1 MFCTSQGIHSIKPK
15 IKNKPPNAEERHLFV
30 DRSTDC
36 FLWYFLA
43 SHVKGKPYQNIQVW
57 VYDPENASPAELAG
71 RASNPS
77 VTSKSLSMQFLSMGQ
92 EPYFLST
99 VSHDVYHSHIT
110 NEEGIWESQIPLIKT
125 NLFMVIKGNSVA
137 LQDCFIS
144 DYIFLFSHISLTFS
158 QSSEYVKMTAAQEN
172 TILFDWPPCFPS
184 TIATVS
190 HWETLFTKDAFNTSH
205 KIRIPPN
212 ILTDEER
219 QNILQ
224 VCIIEEGIVV
234 LIAGSIYL
242 RTENDFIKL
251 DEEYGIP
258 PNVTGIKTRT
268 YCWPEYT
275 PKDGEE
281 LSQIVV
287 WTKEEVLLGY
297 SNQEFLLLVTLEELL
312 EIINMRNVILELFCI
327 HFVTYTSDPTGVAL
341 LLTYERS
348 SSLNMLFLVFYD
360 EDTLEWHLQDFIFI
374 FPQGKKLTALFMYS
388 ALPNFVIWDDE
399 QVYYS
404 YQNFSYNGYLETSTG
419 SHNLA
424 ALTNSTI
431 HQVFMDYYGNGVIK
445 MYNNKMLYFKIEIT
459 RVTQLHQW
467 AKKSDN
473 TLLLINP
480 TGELFL
486 ANIKHGKAE
495 FSEYPLMLE
504 LYSSTYEEHTSCPYM
519 LFESSMILRNIYL
532 DKRKQLTFWVQV
544 IYRENNGV
552 YPIVE
557 IYGPNILKEKRYGDY
572 EIASGICTKNMTVT
586 FYQDID
592 YEGIE
597 NYYNIQDENM
607 GHVMIQL
614 RPSHFSK
621 TCLLS
626 NKAIHVFVGCFAE
639 RHLKV
644 RGYSNTECHYTNN
657 SYVIEKKYLSG
668 NQPKDMYVNYSVSQ
682 YGCPLKV
689 PMTEKFQPVLLLYD
703 AGKLVEEVEANFV
716 LWEIF
721 GRNDFGYELSMSEAG
736 CVNEAQSWQSMISKN
751 KDLPIEEVWGP
762 HNYRH
767 CFSFSIGKPGDLLKP
782 YEIFNLT
789 NKNKIV
795 WKNHHVGLYVFQAK
809 IIDPNY
815 SFCNLTVTFAVE
827 TFGILPETNPL
838 LVLFFMI
845 ILLFFVIIC
854 LIVSYFR
861 YLKFFRKFLY
871 EPSLESKRKKKQK
884 Q

>member
-1 MFCTSQGIHSIKPK
+1 MFWEKVLASGVLLLGCSSALWRYRTSTKNYVIFNTRTTIYLEYDGNDFIEWVTPSICPVKNKSAPYTEMFCTSQGIHSIKPK

-43 SHVKGKPYQNIQVW
+43 RTYRFGYMIQKMRVPLSW
-57 VYDPENASPAELAG
+57 LAG
-71 RASNPS
+71 HQILQSLPS
-77 VTSKSLSMQFLSMGQ
+77 HLACSFSVWDKNLIFCQQSLMMF
-92 EPYFLST
+92 T
-99 VSHDVYHSHIT
+99 I
-110 NEEGIWESQIPLIKT
+110 
-125 NLFMVIKGNSVA
+125 
-137 LQDCFIS
+137 
-144 DYIFLFSHISLTFS
+144 HISP
-158 QSSEYVKMTAAQEN
+158 M
-172 TILFDWPPCFPS
+172 
-184 TIATVS
+184 
-190 HWETLFTKDAFNTSH
+190 
-205 KIRIPPN
+205 
-212 ILTDEER
+212 
-219 QNILQ
+219 
-224 VCIIEEGIVV
+224 
-234 LIAGSIYL
+234 
-242 RTENDFIKL
+242 
-251 DEEYGIP
+251 
-258 PNVTGIKTRT
+258 
-268 YCWPEYT
+268 
-275 PKDGEE
+275 
-281 LSQIVV
+281 
-287 WTKEEVLLGY
+287 
-297 SNQEFLLLVTLEELL
+297 
-312 EIINMRNVILELFCI
+312 
-327 HFVTYTSDPTGVAL
+327 
-341 LLTYERS
+341 
-348 SSLNMLFLVFYD
+348 
-360 EDTLEWHLQDFIFI
+360 
-374 FPQGKKLTALFMYS
+374 KK
-388 ALPNFVIWDDE
+388 
-399 QVYYS
+399 
-404 YQNFSYNGYLETSTG
+404 
-419 SHNLA
+419 
-424 ALTNSTI
+424 
-431 HQVFMDYYGNGVIK
+431 DYYGNGVIK